1 MNESKQGE
9 NMNRLLKLMLG
20 FLIVFSF
27 ATNSYSR
34 DQIKIVGSSTVYPYA
49 TVVAEKFGKGGKF
62 KTPVIESTGT
72 GGGMKLFCAGVGA
85 NHPDITNASRAIKPK
100 EKTLCEKNGVTDI
113 IEIIVGNDGISF
125 AHSVNSPD
133 ADFTKEQL
141 WRALAAK
148 VDVDGKLVE
157 NPYKK
162 WSDIDSSLPNKKI
175 EILVAPPTSGTR
187 DAWNSLVMAKGC
199 TKTAKSIYEADGKKA
214 KKECVKIRE
223 DGYAVEAGENDTL
236 IVQKL
241 TSNTDAYGFFG
252 YSYLVANKDKIKASA
267 VNGVKPSLQGIQ
279 DYSYPIA
286 RPLFF
291 YVKKAHVGV
300 IPGIE
305 EFLKEFTSKKAMSNR
320 GYLAQIGLVPLAS
333 DKYQSTR
340 TAALEL
346 ITINLK

>member
-1 MNESKQGE
+1 
-9 NMNRLLKLMLG
+9 MNRLLKLMLG

-113 IEIIVGNDGISF
+113 IEIVVGNDGISF

-187 DAWNSLVMAKGC
+187 DAWNSFCLLYTSDA
-199 TKTAKSIYEADGKKA
+199 AD
-214 KKECVKIRE
+214 E
-223 DGYAVEAGENDTL
+223 
-236 IVQKL
+236 
-241 TSNTDAYGFFG
+241 
-252 YSYLVANKDKIKASA
+252 
-267 VNGVKPSLQGIQ
+267 
-279 DYSYPIA
+279 
-286 RPLFF
+286 
-291 YVKKAHVGV
+291 
-300 IPGIE
+300 
-305 EFLKEFTSKKAMSNR
+305 
-320 GYLAQIGLVPLAS
+320 
-333 DKYQSTR
+333 
-340 TAALEL
+340 
-346 ITINLK
+346 